1 MKSKMGVRPPIRK
14 YEKYHGETCGWASVK
29 QTTASGTVY
38 IGGSAI
44 DPPSPACSG
53 GWHHT
58 FVI

>member
-1 MKSKMGVRPPIRK
+1 MGVRPPIRK